1 MRRVESVDS
10 IDSVDSVDSIDSI
23 GEKVANDDGDGSYRT
38 KQSELWLIKRKKEIM
53 RIMQDYYL
61 FK

>member
-23 GEKVANDDGDGSYRT
+23 GEKVANDDGDGSYR
-38 KQSELWLIKRKKEIM
+38 IVI
-53 RIMQDYYL
+53 D
-61 FK
+61 

>member
-38 KQSELWLIKRKKEIM
+38 KQSEL
-53 RIMQDYYL
+53 
-61 FK
+61 